1 MVTGTRENIL
11 PSVGGFSFLRMVFG
25 SWPASVVLISG
36 FLVANASAFV
46 EDSGSRVTHSQ
57 DQKLAQAPKPVRALL
72 ICGGCCHDYESQK
85 GLIKNALEQH
95 AHIEVTVV
103 HQGGTGTS
111 AEIELYKNPKWADD
125 FDVILHDEC
134 FSDDKDPA
142 WLAKILAPHR
152 AGKPAVMIHC
162 AMHCYRVGNDD
173 WFELC
178 GVTSRGHGPH
188 YPHEVRNVRA
198 EHEIMKGFGAAWANP
213 AGELY
218 RIEKFWPTATPLG
231 TAKDREN
238 GQDQVCVWTNDYR
251 GTRVFGTT
259 LGHHNETVEDPVFVR
274 MLTRGTLWAAGKLTE
289 EYLKPEPVK
298 RERVNLASGKTMTAS
313 SEQRDQNNLL
323 GMAVDGKRATRWCA
337 SGGGF
342 PQWLAVDLGSEQ
354 EIHGVGI
361 DWESDSAK
369 YTYNVQVSLDGVKY
383 DTLCQSEP
391 EGILGRLADHPI
403 EKRIAR
409 FVKVTCSKASPGAWA
424 SIRELKVFGA
434 GTVEVSNAPAVPNK
448 ETELLGEC
456 RLPEGFDATV
466 FAGPPAVNYPVFV
479 AAAPDGTLFVS
490 SDKNGSLD
498 REAKRGS
505 VIRLKDRDGDGRA
518 DQSNL
523 YVDDVDSPRGLV
535 WDQDRL
541 YLLHPPHLSA
551 FIDENGDGVSDRQ
564 EILVRDIAFGFKD
577 RPADHTSNG
586 VTMGIDGW
594 LYLAIGDFG
603 FMNAVG
609 ADGQS
614 LQLRGGG
621 VVRVRPDGTGLELY
635 SRGTRNIL
643 EVAVDPLLRGYARDN
658 TNDGGGW
665 DVRMHHF
672 SGFEDHG
679 YPRRYMNF
687 SNEIIAPLA
696 DYGGGSGCGALFLDE
711 PGMPSALS
719 DCIYTADWGRQQI
732 YRHPVSDEGASV
744 SVGQSEFLGIERATD
759 LDVDANS
766 RIYAASWK
774 GATFTYAGEE
784 AGYVVQL
791 KPKAYAPPTLPDAT
805 RDSDE
810 TWLRLL
816 KDPSHRRRLEAQ
828 RVLVRRA
835 WLDPERGRAIERA
848 LIEIAK
854 DGSATIKSRI
864 AALFGYVQI
873 AKQRAIPTL
882 LDLCSDADLLPWT
895 IRAFADLDAV
905 ANPEYLTVLRNA
917 LSTAQPR
924 TILEALVASAR
935 AGDGG
940 WGNSE
945 ESTSTV
951 ERVKVDALQRVAD
964 AVAAHL
970 GSRDPVIRHTASLAL
985 AKLRGTEQAIAVLH
999 SENASESAKQHA
1011 IYTLHERH
1019 SVPVV
1024 QRLIRELES
1033 PNCSTEL
1040 RGYLH
1045 QALCRLHQR
1054 EGNWTGVSWG
1064 TRPDTRGPYYQPE
1077 SWDGTDLIQ
1086 KTLAKELK
1094 GSSVR
1099 AAATLLQRMSLN
1111 RIDTQSYLADWITSS
1126 DWASLPIAERM
1137 TVLQSARIKAGTD
1150 GEEILANLSQVLKNE
1165 AVAPLDLLKISDFL
1179 LKQGAQGGVA
1189 IVADL
1194 MEKARTLPKEVL
1206 GALWMQCYTSEQ
1218 LPRWNDRLKGLL
1230 DDPSRDPVAVALLVA
1245 STASR
1250 KEQGKGIDV
1259 QNMVERLW
1267 QDEAVVGKLL
1277 SELQRIDA
1285 KSAEPIIRRALL
1297 DKRPEIAT
1305 RGKEIAGA
1313 WGLADL
1319 AQWTGP
1325 KISDVGREIAFKD
1338 ALAMPGDVVR
1348 GEQLFGLLG
1357 CAKCHDVK
1365 PTESLRGPY
1374 LPNVAKTYK
1383 RDQLVEAILSPSKSI
1398 AQGFVQNIFRLDDG
1412 TTVSGFVTKESPELV
1427 VLRNAE
1433 GEVIEV
1439 SVEAIEERKE
1449 SQLSVMPEGLADP
1462 IPVAALADLVS
1473 YLQSLGQ

>member
-1 MVTGTRENIL
+1 M
-11 PSVGGFSFLRMVFG
+11 
-25 SWPASVVLISG
+25 ISG
-36 FLVANASAFV
+36 LLVTHASAFV
-46 EDSGSRVTHSQ
+46 DDSVSGSGATASIG
-57 DQKLAQAPKPVRALL
+57 PKPVRALL
-72 ICGGCCHDYESQK
+72 ICGGCCHDYDSQK
-85 GLIKNALEQH
+85 GLIKTGLERH

-111 AEIELYKNPKWADD
+111 AEIDLYKNPKWADD

-218 RIEKFWPTATPLG
+218 RIEKFWPTATALG

-274 MLTRGTLWAAGKLTE
+274 MLTRGTLWAAGKLE
-289 EYLKPEPVK
+289 NEYIKPEPVK
-298 RERVNLASGKTMTAS
+298 LERVNLALGKQVTAS

-337 SGGGF
+337 SGGSF
-342 PQWLAVDLGSEQ
+342 PQWLSVDLGSEQ
-354 EIHGVGI
+354 EIHGIGI
-361 DWESDSAK
+361 DWESDAAT
-369 YTYNVQVSLDGVKY
+369 YTYKVEVSSDGGKY
-383 DTLCQSEP
+383 DAIFQTET
-391 EGILGRLADHPI
+391 EGLLGRLADHAI
-403 EKRIAR
+403 EKRTGR
-409 FVKVTCSKASPGAWA
+409 FVKVTCSKASPGSWA

-434 GTVEVSNAPAVPNK
+434 GTVEVSAAPVGNGK
-448 ETELLGEC
+448 ETDLLGEC

-505 VIRLKDRDGDGRA
+505 VIRLKDLDGDGRA

-523 YVDDVDSPRGLV
+523 YVDNVDSPRGLV

-609 ADGQS
+609 TDGKS

-643 EVAVDPLLRGYARDN
+643 EVAVDPLLRGFARDN

-679 YPRRYMNF
+679 YPRRYLNF
-687 SNEIIAPLA
+687 PNEIIAPLA

-711 PGMPSALS
+711 PGMPSAWN

-732 YRHPVSDEGASV
+732 YRHSVKDEGATV
-744 SVGQSEFLGIERATD
+744 SVGQAEFLGIERATD

-766 RIYAASWK
+766 QIFTASWK

-791 KPKAYAPPTLPDAT
+791 KPKEYLPPTLPNAN
-805 RDSDE
+805 RDSDDV
-810 TWLRLL
+810 WLKLL

-835 WLDPERGRAIERA
+835 WLDPERGRGIEQS
-848 LIEIAK
+848 LIEIAR
-854 DGSATIKSRI
+854 DQTATLKSRI
-864 AALFGYVQI
+864 AALFGFVQI
-873 AKQRAIPTL
+873 ARQRSIPHL
-882 LDLCSDADLLPWT
+882 LDLCNDSGILPWT
-895 IRAFADLDAV
+895 IRAFADLDAF
-905 ANPEYLTVLRNA
+905 ANPDFLDILQKS
-917 LSTAQPR
+917 LSADHPR

-935 AGDGG
+935 AGDKL
-940 WGNSE
+940 WG
-945 ESTSTV
+945 ESGDAPSRI
-951 ERVKVDALQRVAD
+951 ERMRNDALQRLAD
-964 AVAAHL
+964 AMTIHL
-970 GSRDPVIRHTASLAL
+970 GSNDPVVRHTASLAL
-985 AKLRGTEQAIAVLH
+985 SKLGGTEQSIAVLK
-999 SENASESAKQHA
+999 SNNATESAKQHA
-1011 IYTLHERH
+1011 IYALHDRH
-1019 SVPVV
+1019 SVQIV

-1033 PNCSTEL
+1033 PNCSGEM
-1040 RGYLH
+1040 RGYLY
-1045 QALCRLHQR
+1045 QALCRLHQC
-1054 EGNWTGVSWG
+1054 EGNWNGVSWG

-1077 SWDGTDLIQ
+1077 SWAGTELIQ
-1086 KTLAKELK
+1086 KTLANELNA
-1094 GSSVR
+1094 SNPD
-1099 AAATLLQRMSLN
+1099 AAARLLKLMSLN
-1111 RIDTQSYLADWITSS
+1111 RIDIQPYLIDWIASE
-1126 DWASLPIAERM
+1126 DWATLPIAERM
-1137 TVLQSARIKAGTD
+1137 AVLQSARIKDGTE
-1150 GEEILANLSQVLKNE
+1150 GEQILARINKVLQNE
-1165 AVAPLDLLKISDFL
+1165 SIAAADLPKVSDFL
-1179 LKQGAQGGVA
+1179 LKQGSQGGVA
-1189 IVADL
+1189 IIAEL
-1194 MEKARTLPKEVL
+1194 IEKARTMPKEVL
-1206 GALWMQCYTSEQ
+1206 ASLWTQCYSSEQ
-1218 LPRWNDRLKGLL
+1218 LSRWGNRLKETLNDRT
-1230 DDPSRDPVAVALLVA
+1230 RDPVAIGLLVA
-1245 STASR
+1245 SMASR
-1250 KEQGKGIDV
+1250 KEQAQSLDV
-1259 QNMVERLW
+1259 QQMVEQVW
-1267 QDEAVVGKLL
+1267 QDETVVANLL
-1277 SELQRIDA
+1277 TELQRIDA

-1297 DKRPEIAT
+1297 DKRPDIVS
-1305 RGKEIAGA
+1305 RGKEIANA

-1325 KISDVGREIAFKD
+1325 KIANVGRDVAFRD
-1338 ALAMPGDVVR
+1338 AVAMPGDAVR
-1348 GEQLFGLLG
+1348 GQQIFGLLG

-1365 PTESLRGPY
+1365 PSESLRGPY

-1383 RDQLVEAILSPSKSI
+1383 RDQLTEAILSPSKSI

-1412 TTVSGFVTKESPELV
+1412 TTVSGFVTKESPEIV

-1449 SQLSVMPEGLADP
+1449 SQLSVMPEGLVDP
-1462 IPVAALADLVS
+1462 LPVAALADLVT
-1473 YLQSLGQ
+1473 YLESLGQQ

>member
-1 MVTGTRENIL
+1 MF
-11 PSVGGFSFLRMVFG
+11 FSPRITPL
-25 SWPASVVLISG
+25 VVLLGVFVSG
-36 FLVANASAFV
+36 VSAIA
-46 EDSGSRVTHSQ
+46 EDSPSQ
-57 DQKLAQAPKPVRALL
+57 VSPSEKPKAVRALL
-72 ICGGCCHDYESQK
+72 ICGGCCHDYDSQK
-85 GLIKNALEQH
+85 GLIKKGLEQH

-142 WLAKILAPHR
+142 WLARILAPHR

-198 EHEIMKGFGAAWANP
+198 DHEIMKGFGAAWANP

-218 RIEKFWPTATPLG
+218 RIEKFWPTATALG

-259 LGHHNETVEDPVFVR
+259 LGHHNETVEDPAFVR
-274 MLTRGTLWAAGKLTE
+274 MLTRGTLWAAGKLKE

-298 RERVNLASGKTMTAS
+298 KERINLALGKKVTAS
-313 SEQRDQNNLL
+313 SEQKDQNNLV

-361 DWESDSAK
+361 DWESEGAK
-369 YTYNVQVSLDGVKY
+369 YGYRIEVSLDGTKY
-383 DTLCQSEP
+383 DSIFQSEAD
-391 EGILGRLADHPI
+391 GILGRQADHPI
-403 EKRIAR
+403 EKRMAR
-409 FVKVTCSKASPGAWA
+409 FIKVSCDKASPGAWA

-434 GTVEVSNAPAVPNK
+434 GTVEVSMVPVGTTK
-448 ETELLGEC
+448 ESNLLGEC
-456 RLPEGFDATV
+456 RLPDGFDATV

-505 VIRLKDRDGDGRA
+505 VIRLKDLDGDGRA

-609 ADGQS
+609 TDGKS

-621 VVRVRPDGTGLELY
+621 VVRVRPDGSGLELY

-711 PGMPSALS
+711 PGMPSEWS
-719 DCIYTADWGRQQI
+719 DCVYTADWGRQQI
-732 YRHPVSDEGASV
+732 YRHSVSDAGATV

-791 KPKAYAPPTLPDAT
+791 KPKGFTSPALPDSN

-810 TWLRLL
+810 VWLGML

-835 WLDPERGRAIERA
+835 WLDPERGRSIEQSMV
-848 LIEIAK
+848 EIAR
-854 DGSATIKSRI
+854 DRNTTIKSRI
-864 AALFGYVQI
+864 AALFGFVQS
-873 AKQRAIPTL
+873 AKQRSIPIL
-882 LDLCSDADLLPWT
+882 LDLCSDAELLPWT
-895 IRAFADLDAV
+895 IRAIADLDAV
-905 ANPEYLTVLRNA
+905 SNPDFLFVLRSA
-917 LSTAQPR
+917 LSTNQPR

-935 AGDGG
+935 AGDNV
-940 WGNSE
+940 WGETGEINS
-945 ESTSTV
+945 
-951 ERVKVDALQRVAD
+951 RVLRVQLEALQNVAD
-964 AVAAHL
+964 ATASHL
-970 GSRDPVIRHTASLAL
+970 GSPDPVIRHTASLAL
-985 AKLRGTEQAIAVLH
+985 SKLRGTEQAIAVLK
-999 SENASESAKQHA
+999 SESASESAKQQA
-1011 IYTLHERH
+1011 IYSLHERH
-1019 SVPVV
+1019 SVPVI
-1024 QRLIRELES
+1024 QKLIRELEA
-1033 PNCSTEL
+1033 PNCTSAL
-1040 RGYLH
+1040 REYL
-1045 QALCRLHQR
+1045 QQVLCRLHQR
-1054 EGNWTGVSWG
+1054 EGNWTGASWG

-1077 SWDGTDLIQ
+1077 DWEGTELVHKALTRELQNANAINA
-1086 KTLAKELK
+1086 AKLLK
-1094 GSSVR
+1094 
-1099 AAATLLQRMSLN
+1099 QMSLN
-1111 RIDTQSYLADWITSS
+1111 RIEIQPYLAAWIATK
-1126 DWASLPIAERM
+1126 DWAALPISERM
-1137 TVLQSARIKAGTD
+1137 AVLQNSKIKQGTE
-1150 GEEILANLSQVLKNE
+1150 GEQILAKLSEVLKIE
-1165 AVAPLDLLKISDFL
+1165 TADPTDLLVISDFI
-1179 LKQGAQGGVA
+1179 LKQGAQGGA
-1189 IVADL
+1189 LIVADI
-1194 MEKARTLPKEVL
+1194 MEKARSLPKDVL
-1206 GALWMQCYTSEQ
+1206 RSLWIQCYTSDQ
-1218 LPRWNDRLKGLL
+1218 LPRWNDRLKQIL
-1230 DDPSRDPVAVALLVA
+1230 DDASRDPVTVGLIVA
-1245 STASR
+1245 SVASR
-1250 KEQGKGIDV
+1250 KDQGKGIDV
-1259 QNMVERLW
+1259 QHMVERSW
-1267 QDEAVVGKLL
+1267 QDESIVGKLL

-1285 KSAEPIIRRALL
+1285 KPAEPMIRRALL
-1297 DKRPEIAT
+1297 DKRSGIAAL
-1305 RGKEIAGA
+1305 GKEIAAA

-1325 KISDVGREIAFKD
+1325 KISDVGRDVAFKQ
-1338 ALAMPGDVVR
+1338 AIELPGDVVR

-1365 PTESLRGPY
+1365 PSESLRGPY

-1383 RDQLVEAILSPSKSI
+1383 REQLVEAILSPSKSI

-1412 TTVSGFVTKESPELV
+1412 TIVSGFVTKESPELV

-1433 GEVIEV
+1433 GDVIEV
-1439 SVEAIEERKE
+1439 PVESIEERKE

-1462 IPVAALADLVS
+1462 IPVTALADLAS